1 MHDTSTTHN
10 TDWKAQ
16 SLRLTA
22 FLSPSAQVGEQDWWK
37 VLTGELPDS
46 TISQPKIGVQKQ
58 EGKFKSE
65 KIEGQLVL
73 SVQISRIDWQL
84 TPLDMPESGFP
95 TIGLFSDAMD
105 SFSELMQRWLEIAP
119 PIQRLALGAVLRQN
133 TINAQEGYE
142 NLSKYLT
149 FRLDKDSSEFLYRIN
164 RPRKSQNIADLLIN
178 RLSTWSVDLLAGFV
192 LSPNEPIRYSLKPAE
207 FALSLELDINTSADF
222 SGELTPDKSPEILQE
237 LVNLSQ
243 EIAEEGDIK

>member
-22 FLSPSAQVGEQDWWK
+22 FLSPSAQVGEQDWWT

-46 TISQPKIGVQKQ
+46 TISQPKIGVKKQ

-84 TPLDMPESGFP
+84 TPLNAPESGFP
-95 TIGLFSDAMD
+95 TIGLFSDAVD
-105 SFSELMQRWLEIAP
+105 LFSELMMRWLEIAP
-119 PIQRLALGAVLRQN
+119 PIQRLALGAVLHQN
-133 TINAQEGYE
+133 TVNAQEGYE

-149 FRLDKDSSEFLYRIN
+149 FPLDKDSSEFLYRIN
-164 RPRKSQNIADLLIN
+164 RPRKSQHISELLIN
-178 RLSTWSVDLLAGFV
+178 RLSTWGVVLLAGFV
-192 LSPNEPIRYSLKPAE
+192 LSPNEPMRYSSKPAE

-222 SGELTPDKSPEILQE
+222 LDELTSEKLPEILQE

-243 EIAEEGDIK
+243 EIAEKGDIK

>member
-22 FLSPSAQVGEQDWWK
+22 FLSPSAQVGEQGWWK

-46 TISQPKIGVQKQ
+46 TTSQPKIVVQKQ

-95 TIGLFSDAMD
+95 TIGLFSDAID
-105 SFSELMQRWLEIAP
+105 SFSELMLRWLEIAP
-119 PIQRLALGAVLRQN
+119 PIQRLALGAVLHQN
-133 TINAQEGYE
+133 TVSAQEGYE

-149 FRLDKDSSEFLYRIN
+149 FSLDKDSSEFLYRIN
-164 RPRKSQNIADLLIN
+164 RPRKSQNISDLFIN
-178 RLSTWSVDLLAGFV
+178 RLSTWGVVLLAGFV
-192 LSPNEPIRYSLKPAE
+192 LSPNEPIRYSSKPAE

-222 SGELTPDKSPEILQE
+222 LGELTSEKLPEILQE
-237 LVNLSQ
+237 LVNLSY
-243 EIAEEGDIK
+243 EISEKGDIK